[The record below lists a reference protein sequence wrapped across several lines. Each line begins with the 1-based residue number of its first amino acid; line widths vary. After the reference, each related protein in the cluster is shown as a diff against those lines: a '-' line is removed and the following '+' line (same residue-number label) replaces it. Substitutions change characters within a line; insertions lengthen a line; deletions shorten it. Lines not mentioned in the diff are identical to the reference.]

1 MDNITRRCI
10 ALNEAKKRAKDPEF
24 KKLWGLKLRELLNQP
39 KRIQNEYMERSR
51 Y

>member
-24 KKLWGLKLRELLNQP
+24 KKIWGLKLRELLNQP
-39 KRIQNEYMERSR
+39 KRIQNEYMARSS

>member
-10 ALNEAKKRAKDPEF
+10 ALNEAKKRARDPEF
-24 KKLWGLKLRELLNQP
+24 KKLWGLKLRELLNKP
-39 KRIQNEYMERSR
+39 KRIQNEYMARSS